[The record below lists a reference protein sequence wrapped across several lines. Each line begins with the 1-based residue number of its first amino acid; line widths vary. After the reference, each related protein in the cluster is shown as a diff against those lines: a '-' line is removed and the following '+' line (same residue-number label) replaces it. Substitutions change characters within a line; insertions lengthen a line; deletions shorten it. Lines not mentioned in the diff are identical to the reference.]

1 MFKVGDKV
9 VCVEGYNSEYFYLE
23 VGKTYT
29 VSSIN
34 FDNHITL
41 FEANSAGWRQD
52 RFVLASEYSAAENL
66 KEQTAS
72 RYLPDDDAQR
82 KDYPLFDGLF
92 AYFPNTLCEVARWSK
107 AGNEQHNP
115 GEELHWAKDKST
127 DHKNKIMR
135 HLLDA
140 EQVNSQGFYEAVG
153 MAWRA
158 LALCEEI
165 LVASGKP
172 WGPNVK

>member
-9 VCVEGYNSEYFYLE
+9 VCVAGTESGTLTEGWTYVIKSMSLRTCELEGLYFMAWS
-23 VGKTYT
+23 V
-29 VSSIN
+29 
-34 FDNHITL
+34 
-41 FEANSAGWRQD
+41 D
-52 RFVLASEYSAAENL
+52 RFVKTHEYSVAQQLTE
-66 KEQTAS
+66 TA
-72 RYLPDDDAQR
+72 RYIPDDDKLR
-82 KDYPLFDGLF
+82 KDFPLFDGLL
-92 AYFPNTLCEVARWSK
+92 AYFPNALCEISRWSK
-107 AGNEQHNP
+107 VGNAQHNP

-127 DHKNKIMR
+127 DHKNKILR

-140 EQVNSQGFYEAVG
+140 EQVNSEGFYEAVG

-172 WGPNVK
+172 WGANVK

>member
-1 MFKVGDKV
+1 MFKVGDTV
-9 VCVEGYNSEYFYLE
+9 VCVRGFECLLE
-23 VGKTYT
+23 GKTYT
-29 VSSIN
+29 IGEAGSEISTVEELGN
-34 FDNHITL
+34 FDYW
-41 FEANSAGWRQD
+41 AND

-66 KEQTAS
+66 KEQSIS

-82 KDYPLFDGLF
+82 RDYPLFDGLF
-92 AYFPNTLCEVARWSK
+92 AYFPNTLCEVSRWSK

-127 DHKNKIMR
+127 DHKNKILR

>member
-1 MFKVGDKV
+1 MFKVGDEV
-9 VCVEGYNSEYFYLE
+9 VCIDSSHNEVLE
-23 VGKTYT
+23 FGLTYH
-29 VSSIN
+29 VSRV
-34 FDNHITL
+34 DT
-41 FEANSAGWRQD
+41 SAGHAVHVKELYGYWWD
-52 RFVLASEYSAAENL
+52 PNRFVLASEYSAAENI
-66 KEQTAS
+66 KKTIA
-72 RYLPDDDAQR
+72 RYIPDDDKLR
-82 KDYPLFDGLF
+82 KDFPLFDGLL
-92 AYFPNTLCEVARWSK
+92 AYFPNALCEISRWSK
-107 AGNEQHNP
+107 VGNEQHNP

-127 DHKNKIMR
+127 DHKNKILR

-140 EQVNSQGFYEAVG
+140 EQVNSEGFYEAVG